1 MRALEKRLDALEQA
15 GDTGTPTHWRWI
27 IAKGA
32 DAVEQA
38 KADHISEHGDMP
50 GAGWIVS
57 YLAPPSRELDVGHLT
72 TAVEMMV
79 GGAFT
84 YLRYF

>member
-15 GDTGTPTHWRWI
+15 GNTGTPTDWRWI
-27 IAKGA
+27 IAKDA

-57 YLAPPSRELDVGHLT
+57 YMVPLT
-72 TAVEMMV
+72 GISSKTE
-79 GGAFT
+79 
-84 YLRYF
+84 RQI